1 MKTRLAFMV
10 ICVKWL
16 VIPKDGSFSVLEK
29 ISINLERKRQEYL
42 LIMDMEFL
50 DGNLALFWDLS

>member
-1 MKTRLAFMV
+1 MV